1 MHHFTIALSTADV
14 SPVTAPILLNG
25 RIEDN
30 LKKAAEMGF
39 DGIEVHMREDHDL
52 DIGSVREAMDR
63 TGTKIAMVV
72 TGRLNTE
79 GGCSLIDDRPYVAA
93 AAMAGMRRYVDIA
106 RALDAGLVIG
116 WVKGTIPPGRA
127 RGPYMKRLGKALCE
141 LSGYAGSVPLNIEA
155 INRYETNIFNTAEET
170 RSFIEEYG
178 LDNCFVHLDTFH
190 MNIEEVDM
198 AGAIR
203 ATGKMLGYFHVADNN
218 RRAVGEG
225 SLNFGPILSAL
236 RDVGYKGYVSVE
248 CLPLPTG
255 EAAAKASLARLRE
268 LMSGT

>member
-79 GGCSLIDDRPYVAA
+79 GGCSLIDAGLRGGRGDG
-93 AAMAGMRRYVDIA
+93 GMRRHVD
-106 RALDAGLVIG
+106 
-116 WVKGTIPPGRA
+116 
-127 RGPYMKRLGKALCE
+127 
-141 LSGYAGSVPLNIEA
+141 
-155 INRYETNIFNTAEET
+155 
-170 RSFIEEYG
+170 
-178 LDNCFVHLDTFH
+178 
-190 MNIEEVDM
+190 
-198 AGAIR
+198 
-203 ATGKMLGYFHVADNN
+203 
-218 RRAVGEG
+218 
-225 SLNFGPILSAL
+225 
-236 RDVGYKGYVSVE
+236 
-248 CLPLPTG
+248 
-255 EAAAKASLARLRE
+255 
-268 LMSGT
+268 